1 MEINILQDLK
11 EIIEREVKKCNE
23 NKTVPSKELLDTIN
37 TLVILTK
44 A

>member
-37 TLVILTK
+37 T
-44 A
+44 

>member
-44 A
+44 V